1 MPTYKWKIQTS
12 DTPGAGTD
20 ARVYLTLFGTK
31 KDAEVRNKYLADT
44 DSINDWERGDLNT
57 GSFVAPELGRVVL
70 GFLQHDGGG
79 AGSDWTVDYVSI
91 EDERGNVWVANV
103 NDTLRR
109 NQQVRLVFR
118 RSGPPTQIQEEEEPR
133 PYHRRLAPG
142 EADFE
147 IRQIALRGSDPERT
161 EPAVTTRPSA
171 DPVVR
176 QLPAPERTP
185 PQRASL
191 PHQTPPRAALPQRT
205 PPRAALPQRTPPP
218 GTESPGNPLPESEL
232 EAYRAQGY
240 SDDQILAMTAGTKS
254 PGNPLPENE
263 LDRLRAQGYSDD
275 QIFAMTTYPAT
286 IGGPHDALL
295 MEGARLRGAEGRRLP
310 EQEGQILAS
319 AEPVSGNEYAGFSAN
334 SEPGVRVEE
343 AEAPTI
349 NDSDGNTAEG
359 LSPGGVPEQSEGLI
373 WA

>member
-20 ARVYLTLFGTK
+20 ARVYLTLVGTN
-31 KDAEVRNKYLADT
+31 KDAEVRSKYLADT
-44 DSINDWERGDLNT
+44 ESINDWERGDLNT
-57 GSFVAPELGRVVL
+57 GSFVAPDLGRVML

-79 AGSDWTVDYVSI
+79 AGSDWTVDYVSV
-91 EDERGNVWVANV
+91 EDEQGNVWVANV

-118 RSGPPTQIQEEEEPR
+118 RSGSPTQIQEEEEPKL
-133 PYHRRLAPG
+133 YHRRLAPG
-142 EADFE
+142 LADFE

-161 EPAVTTRPSA
+161 DEVTPAVTTRPS
-171 DPVVR
+171 
-176 QLPAPERTP
+176 
-185 PQRASL
+185 
-191 PHQTPPRAALPQRT
+191 HQTPPRRALPQRTPQRT

-232 EAYRAQGY
+232 EAYRARGY
-240 SDDQILAMTAGTKS
+240 SDDQILAMTAGTES
-254 PGNPLPENE
+254 PGNPLPEDE
-263 LDRLRAQGYSDD
+263 LARLRAEGYSDD
-275 QIFAMTTYPAT
+275 QILAMTTYPAT

-295 MEGARLRGAEGRRLP
+295 MEGAVLSGAEGRRLP
-310 EQEGQILAS
+310 EQEGQIIAS
-319 AEPVSGNEYAGFSAN
+319 AEPVSGNEYEGFSAS
-334 SEPGVRVEE
+334 SEPGVRITEEVE
-343 AEAPTI
+343 AATI
-349 NDSDGNTAEG
+349 NNSDGNAAEG

>member
-20 ARVYLTLFGTK
+20 ARVYLTLVGTN

-147 IRQIALRGSDPERT
+147 IRQIALRGS
-161 EPAVTTRPSA
+161 
-171 DPVVR
+171 
-176 QLPAPERTP
+176 
-185 PQRASL
+185 
-191 PHQTPPRAALPQRT
+191 
-205 PPRAALPQRTPPP
+205 
-218 GTESPGNPLPESEL
+218 
-232 EAYRAQGY
+232 
-240 SDDQILAMTAGTKS
+240 
-254 PGNPLPENE
+254 
-263 LDRLRAQGYSDD
+263 RL
-275 QIFAMTTYPAT
+275 
-286 IGGPHDALL
+286 
-295 MEGARLRGAEGRRLP
+295 
-310 EQEGQILAS
+310 
-319 AEPVSGNEYAGFSAN
+319 
-334 SEPGVRVEE
+334 
-343 AEAPTI
+343 
-349 NDSDGNTAEG
+349 
-359 LSPGGVPEQSEGLI
+359 
-373 WA
+373 